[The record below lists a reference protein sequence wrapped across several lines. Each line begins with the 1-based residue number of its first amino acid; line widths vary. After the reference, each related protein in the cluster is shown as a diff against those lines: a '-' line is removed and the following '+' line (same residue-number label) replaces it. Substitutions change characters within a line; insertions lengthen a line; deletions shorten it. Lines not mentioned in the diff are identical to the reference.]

1 MAQPASDKHLLW
13 KTGSPSQFLSGNLG
27 RKTGGHMNR
36 NQKIVGIIC
45 TLALVLMLIYP
56 PYTTYRWPGFKFSMG
71 YSFIWNPPSIPSNE
85 FIQRLIPIGSK
96 ILFTQKPE
104 IAVVLKNPVEEAS
117 IDFSTLFM
125 QLLIVVSVRVL
136 AIYALKDG

>member
-1 MAQPASDKHLLW
+1 
-13 KTGSPSQFLSGNLG
+13 
-27 RKTGGHMNR
+27 MNR

-56 PYTTYRWPGFKFSMG
+56 PYKTYRWPGFKFSMG

-85 FIQRLIPIGSK
+85 LIQRPIPSGSK
-96 ILFTQKPE
+96 ILFTQRPE

-136 AIYALKDG
+136 SIYALKDG